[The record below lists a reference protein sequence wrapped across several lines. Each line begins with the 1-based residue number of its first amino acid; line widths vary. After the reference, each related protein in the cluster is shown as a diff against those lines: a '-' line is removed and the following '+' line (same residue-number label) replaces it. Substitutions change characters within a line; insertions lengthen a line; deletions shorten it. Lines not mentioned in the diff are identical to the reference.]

1 VQRIEHLG
9 LEVEDVVRVASG
21 NGSNDSERA
30 AGAFLGESEAG
41 LAARLDEEWRRTVA
55 PEWRQ
60 HYKEAEQARARLTE
74 LEGRADALS
83 PEEMK
88 ERAHMAAVFRPPEE
102 ALPLVRALV
111 EEVPEDAGAHFRLG
125 ELSLAQ
131 GDERGLV
138 SLDRAMEL
146 EPQAILPG
154 CELAFSFL
162 FDKGRAEEA
171 EAYRRRANN
180 RADVLAAAEAERT
193 PLAADGPFAPHM
205 LNEETVEALSVRL
218 AGVPKLK
225 RAYLVRKPM
234 QHLDAEFPLHV
245 LVLKPRGLRNRQ
257 KLIEDADMKV
267 HFSGWLLCPRKAK
280 LKRMGVDR
288 VPGAKIFDG

>member
-1 VQRIEHLG
+1 MWAQLLRG
-9 LEVEDVVRVASG
+9 LEQVESWATMPFRRFFEWYAPYFAAYSFPLRRRHEYEADTAAAEAAS
-21 NGSNDSERA
+21 A
-30 AGAFLGESEAG
+30 EA
-41 LAARLDEEWRRTVA
+41 AARGRTVA

-125 ELSLAQ
+125 ELLFAQ

-162 FDKGRAEEA
+162 FDKGRAEE
-171 EAYRRRANN
+171 
-180 RADVLAAAEAERT
+180 
-193 PLAADGPFAPHM
+193 
-205 LNEETVEALSVRL
+205 
-218 AGVPKLK
+218 
-225 RAYLVRKPM
+225 
-234 QHLDAEFPLHV
+234 
-245 LVLKPRGLRNRQ
+245 
-257 KLIEDADMKV
+257 
-267 HFSGWLLCPRKAK
+267 
-280 LKRMGVDR
+280 RMGVDR